1 MTRLRTIPLALLCLL
16 LVGAKGVPTTDEIRQ
31 MLDEKQYRRVLREVA
46 RAQALKGDDAAAYDK
61 GQLLVLRG
69 EAQLGLRVQP
79 AAAKSF
85 RDAAETAS
93 RDEDRATARALAM
106 LLAKSEDLVYTPR
119 TGGASGASDRGIDI
133 LADRKAA
140 LAALLADELAAIE
153 PKAQDAKGA
162 KSIADVLAAA
172 KAAAPVGE
180 LELAVTGSRK
190 RVDEMMNGF
199 ASQVAALL
207 DQALIDLD
215 RQADNIEQA
224 ALTMM
229 AIPPEALGGRQD
241 PKFVKAKKRGLAPG
255 DQGALRSIMDTCREI
270 VSRNRDVALEL
281 GADPDRF
288 RSAGDFA
295 IRLSAKAR
303 AILRADY
310 SGIVDIPADRAPK
323 PITGTRTE
331 KSSPGVNGE
340 PPAQP

>member
-1 MTRLRTIPLALLCLL
+1 MTRLRTIPLALLCVL

-46 RAQALKGDDAAAYDK
+46 RAQALKGDDAAVYDK
-61 GQLLVLRG
+61 GQLLLLRG

-106 LLAKSEDLVYTPR
+106 LLAKSEDLLYTPK
-119 TGGASGASDRGIDI
+119 TGDATDRGIDI

-140 LAALLADELAAIE
+140 LAALLADELATVE

-199 ASQVAALL
+199 SSQVAALL
-207 DQALIDLD
+207 DQTLIDLD
-215 RQADNIEQA
+215 RQADNIEQT

-270 VSRNRDVALEL
+270 VSRNRDVALQL

-295 IRLSAKAR
+295 IRLSAKAS